1 MTVHTAAT
9 TRSLNQI
16 VGWVAGIVFVLVGLL
31 GFTVSGGHDMAGM
44 TGGALVGIFQVNVLH
59 NLVHLLVGAA
69 LIAGAMAGAKA
80 ARTVNS
86 LVGVVYLVVGALGL
100 FILNSS
106 ANILALNGYD
116 NWLHLF
122 SGAALL
128 GLGVWGDKE

>member
-1 MTVHTAAT
+1 MTVHTATT

-16 VGWVAGIVFVLVGLL
+16 AGWVAGGIFILVGLL

-44 TGGALVGIFQVNVLH
+44 EGGELVGIFQVNVLH
-59 NLVHLLVGAA
+59 NVVHLLVGAA
-69 LIAGAMAGAKA
+69 LVAGAMAGAKA

-100 FILNSS
+100 FILDSS

-128 GLGVWGDKE
+128 GLGLWGDKK